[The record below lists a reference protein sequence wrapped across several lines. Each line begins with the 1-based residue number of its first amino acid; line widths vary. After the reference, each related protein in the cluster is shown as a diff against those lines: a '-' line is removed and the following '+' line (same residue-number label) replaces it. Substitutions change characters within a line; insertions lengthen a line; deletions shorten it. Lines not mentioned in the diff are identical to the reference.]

1 MTDVCRLIQMAC
13 QTQCSPSCRAHGL
26 CSHPSPVGL
35 FQELLH
41 RAPDRTSKE
50 KNESRE
56 GEESRGQR
64 WHKTPRGSQGENNL
78 IKWEKTEC
86 KGESESLV
94 SDWGTAAVSSFD
106 PSCWISSAE
115 ETHWFSR
122 PLTTQHRQ
130 LVVADIRWQ
139 GFLTA
144 TTHSHS
150 SYNTINTTAVLQKYP
165 YWWRRLRGFKGK
177 LANNSCKR
185 ELTTQIVTYFSSSLS
200 SAIAS

>member
-1 MTDVCRLIQMAC
+1 MCAGWYRWHVKHSAHHPAGPMVSALTRALSVSFRSSSTARLTGQ
-13 QTQCSPSCRAHGL
+13 
-26 CSHPSPVGL
+26 V
-35 FQELLH
+35 
-41 RAPDRTSKE
+41 KK